1 MIIRKLRKSDKV
13 ELFRLFV
20 EFENYYQSQKVFS
33 EVTHEVEKY
42 IDTKKAMMRFANK
55 YINNKKVIAYVA
67 ERDNKLIGFIVGD
80 IRKHPTKVLNKEGF
94 IEELFVSNDFRKQK
108 IGKTLFD
115 TLVKEF
121 KKQGCT
127 HLGLDSFSDNKTT
140 IDIYHKLGF
149 QDYAITMKKLI

>member
-1 MIIRKLRKSDKV
+1 MIIRRLRKSDKA

-20 EFENYYQSQKVFS
+20 EFEDYYQSQKVFS
-33 EVTHEVEKY
+33 KVTHEVEKY
-42 IDTKKAMMRFANK
+42 VDTKKAMISFANK
-55 YINNKKVIAYVA
+55 YVNSKKIIAYVA
-67 ERDNKLIGFIVGD
+67 EQNNKLIGFIVGD
-80 IRKHPTKVLNKEGF
+80 IRKHPDKVLNKEGF
-94 IEELFVSNDFRKQK
+94 VKELFVSSNFRKQK

-115 TLVKEF
+115 ALIKEF

-127 HLGLDSFSDNKTT
+127 YLGLDAFSDNKTT